1 MSHQEAMIHS
11 LNELCPKSLLPAR
24 KRKVPKKAIS
34 ISPQINFSPK
44 DKLTG
49 ITDTAE
55 REEVSNCGI
64 NINREGTSHCAQDL
78 TGKSILKYLIP
89 IAAGIDI
96 SKFVN
101 LQTPCQ
107 HRTVTVCH
115 AVFRSRCVSREWVG
129 VSSPGSRLA
138 APGQKVLMGRGRVGL
153 KPRLKA
159 RSSRVE
165 GVNGLGKGRDSTP
178 GSRLEAH
185 RKEYSEI
192 NSKC

>member
-1 MSHQEAMIHS
+1 MIHS

-34 ISPQINFSPK
+34 ISLQINLSPK

-64 NINREGTSHCAQDL
+64 NINTGEGTSHCAQDL
-78 TGKSILKYLIP
+78 TGKSILKYFIP

-115 AVFRSRCVSREWVG
+115 AVFHSRCVSREWVG
-129 VSSPGSRLA
+129 VSSPGLRLT
-138 APGQKVLMGRGRVGL
+138 APGRKVLMGRGRVGTQAW
-153 KPRLKA
+153 A
-159 RSSRVE
+159 RGSQ
-165 GVNGLGKGRDSTP
+165 LP
-178 GSRLEAH
+178 GER
-185 RKEYSEI
+185 
-192 NSKC
+192 C